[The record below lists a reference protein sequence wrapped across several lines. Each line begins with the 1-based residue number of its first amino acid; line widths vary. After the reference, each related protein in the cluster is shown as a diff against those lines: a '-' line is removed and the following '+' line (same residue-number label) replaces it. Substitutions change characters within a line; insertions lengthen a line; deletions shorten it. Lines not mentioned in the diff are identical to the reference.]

1 MALVDVAYRA
11 LAKAY
16 RILTNTPYVSPTA
29 SFAGKPGDVRSSTAL
44 QSIFVGHQGRIV
56 DKWLHYLPVYERY
69 LSAYRNKPF
78 RMLEIGVFKGGSLQM
93 WREYFGEHATMYG
106 IDIDP
111 KCAAYVEAPNVVRI
125 GSQDDPK
132 FLSSVVAEMGG
143 VDVILDDGSHIARH
157 QRASFIALWPLLSD
171 GGLYIIEDM
180 HTSYWPGFL
189 EGGYRRRGTAIEMAK
204 TLVDEMHHW
213 YHTKGGRDD
222 IGAVCFHDSVAVIE
236 KRRGVRPSYLK
247 VGHDSAAE
255 MKVFD

>member
-1 MALVDVAYRA
+1 MAFVDVAYRTA
-11 LAKAY
+11 SKVY
-16 RILTNTPYVSPTA
+16 RFLTNSPYVSPTA
-29 SFAGKPGDVRSSTAL
+29 SFAGKPGDMRSSTAL
-44 QSIFVGHQGRIV
+44 ETIFANHKGRIV

-69 LSAYRNKPF
+69 LAAYRNKPF

-93 WREYFGEHATMYG
+93 WREYFGERATIYG

-111 KCAAYVEAPNVVRI
+111 QCANYANAPNIVRI
-125 GSQDDPK
+125 GSQDDPA
-132 FLSSVVAEMGG
+132 FLAAVVAEMGG

-157 QRASFIALWPLLSD
+157 QRASFKALWPLLSE

-213 YHTKGGRDD
+213 YHSKGGRDD
-222 IGAVCFHDSVAVIE
+222 LGSVSFHDSVAVIE
-236 KRRGVRPSYLK
+236 KRRGVRPVYLK
-247 VGHDSAAE
+247 VGNQSSVEAS
-255 MKVFD
+255 